1 MAFGLIGLGVVIG
14 LIGAVL
20 YWGNM
25 SGTFVTFPYAGY
37 ITIAIGGAIGAAG
50 YKKMHADNAAKA
62 QKQMGGGGV

>member
-1 MAFGLIGLGVVIG
+1 MAYALIGIGAVIA

-50 YKKMHADNAAKA
+50 YKKMHAEKVA
-62 QKQMGGGGV
+62 QQGKQLGT